1 MLLNHCRGE
10 WSCLA
15 KGGKH
20 LNTRSRGRS
29 AGSRSGAHLSEADR
43 ARAARRRAR
52 HIRRRGQLRAGAPQM
67 LIMLLLCVF
76 MISPLRGCQI
86 TDSGFI
92 GYAAA
97 QEIAFGDAGISQ
109 DKANDVSA
117 EMIKLDGQMCYKVQ
131 FSGSVTDYRYIIDAE
146 TGDILA
152 QGFYRIGET

>member
-1 MLLNHCRGE
+1 M
-10 WSCLA
+10 A

-20 LNTRSRGRS
+20 LNTRSRRRS

-43 ARAARRRAR
+43 ARAARRRVH

-76 MISPLRGCQI
+76 MISPLRGCI
-86 TDSGFI
+86 ISGGDFI

-97 QEIAFGDAGISQ
+97 QEIALGDAGIAQ

-117 EMIKLDGQMCYKVQ
+117 EMIKLDGQMYYKVQ

-152 QGFYRIGET
+152 QSFYRTGETGD

>member
-1 MLLNHCRGE
+1 
-10 WSCLA
+10 
-15 KGGKH
+15 
-20 LNTRSRGRS
+20 
-29 AGSRSGAHLSEADR
+29 
-43 ARAARRRAR
+43 
-52 HIRRRGQLRAGAPQM
+52 M

-76 MISPLRGCQI
+76 MISPIRGCHI

>member
-1 MLLNHCRGE
+1 M
-10 WSCLA
+10 A

-20 LNTRSRGRS
+20 LNKHVRSSS

-43 ARAARRRAR
+43 ARAARRRSR

-67 LIMLLLCVF
+67 IIMLLLCVF
-76 MISPLRGCQI
+76 MISPLRGCI
-86 TDSGFI
+86 ISGGDFI

-109 DKANDVSA
+109 DKANEVSA

-152 QGFYRIGET
+152 QSFYRTGETED

>member
-1 MLLNHCRGE
+1 M
-10 WSCLA
+10 A

-20 LNTRSRGRS
+20 LNKHVRSSS

-43 ARAARRRAR
+43 ARAARRRSR

-67 LIMLLLCVF
+67 IIMLLLCVF
-76 MISPLRGCQI
+76 MISPLRGCI
-86 TDSGFI
+86 ISGGDFI
-92 GYAAA
+92 GYNAA

-109 DKANDVSA
+109 DKANEVSA
-117 EMIKLDGQMCYKVQ
+117 EMIKLDGQMYYKVQ

-152 QGFYRIGET
+152 QAFYRTGETED